1 MRRSVQIEN
10 NGAQTN
16 GWLAQGYFGVFSL
29 GRINAFLL
37 TLVLAITTCETAFM
51 PTAFAEEDEV
61 AGLTELLNQDPNNVE
76 LLKQRAALL
85 RLEQRH
91 SESLGDLDR
100 ARLLAPND
108 RQIGLLRAQTL
119 SALRRDQD
127 AEVELEIF
135 LRSETGRRRV
145 FALAERGHIGARAGR
160 IGAAIADYNAA
171 IAIEPA
177 LDLYLARGKLQES
190 AGQTGAA
197 IAGYQNGISRL
208 GRVPSLTNALIRLQI
223 AQGQFRSAL
232 NVIEGE
238 LARTPIKTL
247 WLVRRAEVLAV
258 MGEPGGAKTDLA
270 QALVEANRVLESKV
284 TGLHLLSRAKVLV
297 AMGLT
302 QEAREDLEG
311 CLAVAPG
318 FVDCRLLLR
327 QL

>member
-1 MRRSVQIEN
+1 MRRLDQIEN
-10 NGAQTN
+10 NGAQTD
-16 GWLAQGYFGVFSL
+16 GSFLRGYYQARLRRRLTAMGSSL
-29 GRINAFLL
+29 LVVVTICGGAF
-37 TLVLAITTCETAFM
+37 VPA
-51 PTAFAEEDEV
+51 AFAEKDEV

-135 LRSETGRRRV
+135 LKLETGPRQLP
-145 FALAERGHIGARAGR
+145 ALAERGHVRARTGR
-160 IGAAIADYNAA
+160 PALAIADFTAA
-171 IAIEPA
+171 IAILPV

-197 IAGYQNGISRL
+197 VAGYQNAISRL

-247 WLVRRAEVLAV
+247 WLVRRAEVLAA

-270 QALVEANRVLESKV
+270 QALAEANRVLGNKV
-284 TGLHLLSRAKVLV
+284 TGLHLLSRAKVLI

>member
-1 MRRSVQIEN
+1 MEPLVQN
-10 NGAQTN
+10 KKHV
-16 GWLAQGYFGVFSL
+16 QGSFGVD
-29 GRINAFLL
+29 LL
-37 TLVLAITTCETAFM
+37 SRRGAILLIAVTIAICGLDFVPA
-51 PTAFAEEDEV
+51 AFAEDEV
-61 AGLTELLNQDPNNVE
+61 AGLTELLNQDPNNVD

-100 ARLLAPND
+100 ARLLRPD
-108 RQIGLLRAQTL
+108 DPQIGLLRAQTL

-135 LRSETGRRRV
+135 LRSESGRARV
-145 FALAERGHIGARAGR
+145 FALAERAHIGARAGR
-160 IGAAIADYNAA
+160 SGPAIADFNAA

-177 LDLYLARGKLQES
+177 LDLYLARGQLQES
-190 AGQTGAA
+190 TGQTGAA
-197 IAGYQNGISRL
+197 VAGYQNAISRL

-223 AQGQFRSAL
+223 AQGELQSAL
-232 NVIEGE
+232 DVIDAQ
-238 LARTPIKTL
+238 LARAPIKTL
-247 WLVRRAEVLAV
+247 WLVRRAEVLAA
-258 MGEPGGAKTDLA
+258 MGEPAQAKTDLG
-270 QALVEANRVLESKV
+270 QALAEANRVLENKV
-284 TGLHLLSRAKVLV
+284 TGLHLLSRAKVLI

-311 CLAVAPG
+311 CIAVAPG

>member
-1 MRRSVQIEN
+1 MRRLDQIEN
-10 NGAQTN
+10 NGGQTD
-16 GWLAQGYFGVFSL
+16 GSFLQGYFQARLRRRLTAMGSSL
-29 GRINAFLL
+29 LVVVTICGGAF
-37 TLVLAITTCETAFM
+37 VPA
-51 PTAFAEEDEV
+51 AFAEKDEV
-61 AGLTELLNQDPNNVE
+61 AGLTELLNQDPNNVD

-100 ARLLAPND
+100 ARLLEPND
-108 RQIGLLRAQTL
+108 PQIGLLRAQTL

-160 IGAAIADYNAA
+160 TGPAIADYNAA

-177 LDLYLARGKLQES
+177 LDLYLARGQLQES
-190 AGQTGAA
+190 TGQTGAA
-197 IAGYQNGISRL
+197 IAGYQNAISRL
-208 GRVPSLTNALIRLQI
+208 GRVPSLTNALIRLQM
-223 AQGQFRSAL
+223 AQGRLQSAL
-232 NVIEGE
+232 DVIEGE
-238 LARTPIKTL
+238 LSRTPIKTL
-247 WLVRRAEVLAV
+247 WLVRRAEVLAA
-258 MGEPGGAKTDLA
+258 MGEPARAKTDLA

-284 TGLHLLSRAKVLV
+284 TGLHLFSRAKVLI

>member
-1 MRRSVQIEN
+1 MRRLDQIEN
-10 NGAQTN
+10 NCARTDGSFVQR
-16 GWLAQGYFGVFSL
+16 YFQARVRRRL
-29 GRINAFLL
+29 TAIRLILL
-37 TLVLAITTCETAFM
+37 LVVTTSGTAFV
-51 PTAFAEEDEV
+51 PPAFSEEDEV
-61 AGLTELLNQDPNNVE
+61 AGLTELLNQDPNNVD

-100 ARLLAPND
+100 ARLLEPND

-135 LRSETGRRRV
+135 LRSETGRARV
-145 FALAERGHIGARAGR
+145 FALAERAEIGARAGR
-160 IGAAIADYNAA
+160 TGPAIADYNAA

-177 LDLYLARGKLQES
+177 LDLYLARGKLQEFS
-190 AGQTGAA
+190 GQTGAA
-197 IAGYQNGISRL
+197 VAGYQNAISRL
-208 GRVPSLTNALIRLQI
+208 GPVPSLTNALIRLQI
-223 AQGQFRSAL
+223 AQGQFQSAL
-232 NVIEGE
+232 DVIEGE
-238 LARTPIKTL
+238 LARTPNKTL
-247 WLVRRAEVLAV
+247 WLVRRAEVLAA
-258 MGEPGGAKTDLA
+258 MGQPAQAKTDLG

-284 TGLHLLSRAKVLV
+284 TGLHLFSRAKVLIE
-297 AMGLT
+297 MGLT

-311 CLAVAPG
+311 CLALAPG

>member
-1 MRRSVQIEN
+1 MRRSVEIEN
-10 NGAQTN
+10 NGAQTD
-16 GWLAQGYFGVFSL
+16 GCLPQGYVEACSRRSPRRFLMIVLFVITL
-29 GRINAFLL
+29 GGMGFVPA
-37 TLVLAITTCETAFM
+37 
-51 PTAFAEEDEV
+51 AFAEEDEV
-61 AGLTELLNQDPNNVE
+61 AGLTELLNQDPNNVD

-127 AEVELEIF
+127 ADVELEIF
-135 LRSETGRRRV
+135 LRSETGRARV
-145 FALAERGHIGARAGR
+145 FALAERAQIGARAGR
-160 IGAAIADYNAA
+160 TGPAIADYNAA
-171 IAIEPA
+171 IGIEPA
-177 LDLYLARGKLQES
+177 LDLYLARGRLQES

-197 IAGYQNGISRL
+197 MAGYQNGISRL
-208 GRVPSLTNALIRLQI
+208 GRVPSLTNALLRLQL
-223 AQGQFRSAL
+223 AQGQLQSAL
-232 NVIEGE
+232 DVIEGQ
-238 LARTPIKTL
+238 LSRASIKTL
-247 WLVRRAEVLAV
+247 WLVRRAEVLAA
-258 MGEPGGAKTDLA
+258 MGDTARAKNDLG

-284 TGLHLLSRAKVLV
+284 TGLHLLSRAKVLI

-311 CLAVAPG
+311 CLALAPG

>member
-1 MRRSVQIEN
+1 MEPLVQN
-10 NGAQTN
+10 KKHV
-16 GWLAQGYFGVFSL
+16 QGSFGVD
-29 GRINAFLL
+29 LL
-37 TLVLAITTCETAFM
+37 SRRGAILLIAVTIAICGLDFVPA
-51 PTAFAEEDEV
+51 AFAEDEV
-61 AGLTELLNQDPNNVE
+61 AGLTELLNQDPNNVD

-100 ARLLAPND
+100 ARLLRPD
-108 RQIGLLRAQTL
+108 DPQIGLLRAQTL

-135 LRSETGRRRV
+135 LRSESGRARV
-145 FALAERGHIGARAGR
+145 FALAERAHIGARAGR
-160 IGAAIADYNAA
+160 SGPAIADFNAA

-177 LDLYLARGKLQES
+177 LDLYLARGQLQES
-190 AGQTGAA
+190 TGQTGAA
-197 IAGYQNGISRL
+197 VAGYQNAISRL

-223 AQGQFRSAL
+223 AQGELQSAL
-232 NVIEGE
+232 DVIDAQ
-238 LARTPIKTL
+238 LARAPIKTL
-247 WLVRRAEVLAV
+247 WLVRRAEVLAA
-258 MGEPGGAKTDLA
+258 MGEPA
-270 QALVEANRVLESKV
+270 QAKNDLGQALAEANRVLENKV
-284 TGLHLLSRAKVLV
+284 TGLHLLSRAKVLI

-311 CLAVAPG
+311 CVAVAPG

>member
-1 MRRSVQIEN
+1 MRRSVQFEN

-16 GWLAQGYFGVFSL
+16 EWLLQGYFGLFSL
-29 GRINAFLL
+29 ARINAFLL
-37 TLVLAITTCETAFM
+37 ILMLAITTGGAAFV
-51 PTAFAEEDEV
+51 PAAFAEEDEV
-61 AGLTELLNQDPNNVE
+61 AGLTELLNQDPNNVD

-100 ARLLAPND
+100 ARLLEPND
-108 RQIGLLRAQTL
+108 PQIGLLRAQTL

-135 LRSETGRRRV
+135 LRSETGRRRL

-160 IGAAIADYNAA
+160 TGPAIADYNAA

-190 AGQTGAA
+190 SGQAGAA
-197 IAGYQNGISRL
+197 AAGYQNGISRL
-208 GRVPSLTNALIRLQI
+208 GRATSLTNALIRLQI
-223 AQGQFRSAL
+223 AQGQFQSAL
-232 NVIEGE
+232 AVIEGE
-238 LARTPIKTL
+238 LARASIKTL
-247 WLVRRAEVLAV
+247 WLLRRAEVLTA
-258 MGEPGGAKTDLA
+258 MGQGGEAQTELA
-270 QALVEANRVLESKV
+270 RALAEANRVLENKV

-297 AMGLT
+297 AMGLF
-302 QEAREDLEG
+302 QDARDDLED
-311 CLAVAPG
+311 CVVLAPG

>member
-1 MRRSVQIEN
+1 MRRLDQIER
-10 NGAQTN
+10 NGAQTD
-16 GWLAQGYFGVFSL
+16 GSFVQCYFHARVRRRLTAIRLISSL
-29 GRINAFLL
+29 
-37 TLVLAITTCETAFM
+37 VVITSGTAFV
-51 PTAFAEEDEV
+51 PAVFAEEDEV
-61 AGLTELLNQDPNNVE
+61 AGLTELLNQDPNNVD

-100 ARLLAPND
+100 ARLLEPND

-135 LRSETGRRRV
+135 LKLETGRDRV

-160 IGAAIADYNAA
+160 TGPAIADYNAA
-171 IAIEPA
+171 LAIEPA

-197 IAGYQNGISRL
+197 IAGYQNAISRL
-208 GRVPSLTNALIRLQI
+208 GRVPSLINALIRLQI
-223 AQGQFRSAL
+223 AQDQLQSAL

-238 LARTPIKTL
+238 LARKPIKTL
-247 WLVRRAEVLAV
+247 WLVRRAEVLAA
-258 MGEPGGAKTDLA
+258 MGETGRAKSDLG
-270 QALVEANRVLESKV
+270 QALAEANRVLESKV
-284 TGLHLLSRAKVLV
+284 TGLHLFSRAKVLV
-297 AMGLT
+297 AMGLF
-302 QEAREDLEG
+302 QEAKEDLED
-311 CLAVAPG
+311 CVALAPG
-318 FVDCRLLLR
+318 FVDCTLLLR